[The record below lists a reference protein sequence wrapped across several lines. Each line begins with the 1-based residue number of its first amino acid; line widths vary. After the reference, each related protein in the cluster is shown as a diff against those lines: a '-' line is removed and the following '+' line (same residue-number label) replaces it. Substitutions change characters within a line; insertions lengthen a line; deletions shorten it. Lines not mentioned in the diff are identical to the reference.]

1 MNSDINNIYN
11 VCKHIADG
19 KLSQEID
26 IIFIEELSELIK
38 SITKLQRWTFG
49 DEFLRCD
56 YKDITDNIYEELAD
70 VIIMMFQF
78 IHKNEISCKDITD
91 KISEKIIRYYETIT
105 DKK

>member
-1 MNSDINNIYN
+1 MNSEINNIYN
-11 VCKHIADG
+11 VCKHISDD
-19 KLSQEID
+19 KLIEEID
-26 IIFIEELSELIK
+26 ILFIEELSELIK

-91 KISEKIIRYYETIT
+91 KISEKIIRYYETKT
-105 DKK
+105 Q